1 VRWLKRSRVDVT
13 TRLTSRVSGVGVERE
28 GAVGVINVFLVVRC
42 VMRALGGLHLGHVPG
57 LVVDR
62 LK

>member
-1 VRWLKRSRVDVT
+1 
-13 TRLTSRVSGVGVERE
+13 
-28 GAVGVINVFLVVRC
+28 VRC